1 VRLSVV
7 GMLIAVRYVL
17 PAVVV
22 ASVVLFALDPSGDT
36 AEGAAITSTAAGAD
50 PFPDFVPSAAKPWH

>member
-1 VRLSVV
+1 
-7 GMLIAVRYVL
+7 MLIAVRYVL